1 MKLTGRTKWGIA
13 TVAIPI
19 TAFALLYV
27 YATLPE
33 EKEVTPPATG
43 EVRTIPPSWFDRALS
58 FYYEKTTDEPIVAI
72 IRQDVQAQIGAIS
85 PGGQFIAT
93 GGSIIRDVAISS
105 IAENRIVR
113 KLAVDSGNVNAIA
126 FSPDGRYLATGR
138 GFMAN
143 RDHNLS
149 VHIWDMERGEL
160 IRKLP
165 GPADQKKS
173 ENDVTALAFS
183 PDSRTLAV
191 SYVTQHEGDSVYLFD
206 VETGKRLRV
215 IHPSGLAHQFLTFFD
230 GGRYLGY
237 EEDGFNIYEV
247 RTGKRVQ
254 VIGEIGIYAP
264 SPDGRHLAM
273 RPDYEQNLK
282 ILDRCT
288 GREVK
293 VLQTG
298 KGYYRLLA
306 FSPDGKFLA
315 VHSDD
320 GLLLWDLSAGKVV
333 RQLKGHPDV
342 VGHWIGFDAA
352 GKYFAAVC
360 NRYVVVWDFEK
371 LISTEKTP

>member
-1 MKLTGRTKWGIA
+1 
-13 TVAIPI
+13 VA
-19 TAFALLYV
+19 
-27 YATLPE
+27 
-33 EKEVTPPATG
+33 
-43 EVRTIPPSWFDRALS
+43 
-58 FYYEKTTDEPIVAI
+58 
-72 IRQDVQAQIGAIS
+72 
-85 PGGQFIAT
+85 
-93 GGSIIRDVAISS
+93 
-105 IAENRIVR
+105 
-113 KLAVDSGNVNAIA
+113 AVA

-138 GFMAN
+138 GFMAHML
-143 RDHNLS
+143 HNES
-149 VHIWDMERGEL
+149 VNIWDAQSGRL
-160 IRKLP
+160 IRNLP
-165 GPADQKKS
+165 GPAGPEMS
-173 ENDVTALAFS
+173 LNNVTALAFS

-191 SYVTQHEGDSVYLFD
+191 GYVTQKEGDSVYLFD

-254 VIGEIGIYAP
+254 KIGGPGVYAP

>member
-1 MKLTGRTKWGIA
+1 MKLSGRTKWAIA

-19 TAFALLYV
+19 LAFALLYV

-33 EKEVTPPATG
+33 EKEIPPPATG
-43 EVRTIPPSWFDRALS
+43 EVRTVPPSWFDRALS
-58 FYYEKTTDEPIVAI
+58 FYYEKRTDEPIVAI
-72 IRQDVQAQIGAIS
+72 IRQDFPAQIGAIS
-85 PGGQFIAT
+85 PDGQYIAT

-105 IAENRIVR
+105 IAEGRIVR
-113 KLAVDSGNVNAIA
+113 KFVIGSGDVAAVA

-143 RDHNLS
+143 IRHNES
-149 VHIWDMERGEL
+149 VNIWDAQSGRL
-160 IRKLP
+160 IRNLP
-165 GPADQKKS
+165 GPAGPEMS
-173 ENDVTALAFS
+173 LNNVTALAFS

-191 SYVTQHEGDSVYLFD
+191 GYVTQKEGDSVYLFD